1 MRKNPVEATELRIR
15 PLPTPPEK
23 QKVNFKLPVPTLSRF
38 ESYLAAYAD
47 IYGVEP
53 DRDFIVDRIFTTF
66 FESDHAF
73 IAYLKKEAQPAEM
86 KNKEKKTALG
96 GENAILGES
105 AQI

>member
-1 MRKNPVEATELRIR
+1 MKKNSAETTELRIR

-23 QKVNFKLPVPTLSRF
+23 QKIAFKLPRPTLSKF
-38 ESYLAAYAD
+38 DAYLAAYAD

-53 DRDFIVDRIFTTF
+53 DRDFIVDRIFTSF

-73 IAYLKKEAQPAEM
+73 VAYLKRETPHPD
-86 KNKEKKTALG
+86 KKKDKKSVLG
-96 GENAILGES
+96 GENAVLGES